1 MNLSQYLQESREE
14 LSRVSWP
21 TRPQVWEG
29 TQAVLLFLV
38 ALTLIVYLMD
48 LVFTTLIKGVLL

>member
-14 LSRVSWP
+14 LSRTSWP
-21 TRPQVWEG
+21 TRAQVVEG

-38 ALTLIVYLMD
+38 ALTLAVYLMD
-48 LVFTTLIKGVLL
+48 FVFSTLVQAVLS